1 MEIAIVAGGFTPA
14 EADELRRSMASFKA
28 NGKLG
33 MYEEKMVTGMLA
45 NGYEEDFAKRIF
57 KQLQGFEGYGFPES
71 HAASFALLV
80 YISSWLKCY
89 YPDVFCAALLNSQPM
104 GFYQPAQIVRDAIDH
119 QVKVAPVDVNYS
131 FWDSTLESKDGKYHV
146 VRLGFREVKGLRAD
160 DVKLLT
166 DARKRLYT
174 HIDQLRSAGVPDAAL
189 EKLADADAF
198 RSLGADRRKALWEVS
213 ALGDRPMALFEGTPS
228 ESVNEV
234 QIQLPLMTE
243 GEHVVQDYSSTGLS
257 LKNHPVALVREK
269 LDLLH
274 NTKIA
279 GLKEMKDGDPV
290 RVTGLITV
298 RQRPGTAKGVLFMTL
313 EDETGA
319 ANIVV
324 WERLFDQYR
333 KEIIQSRLFMVQGK
347 LQIEGEVIHVVADKC
362 FNLNS
367 LLRGLT
373 QTNDDNLPLLTLARA
388 DETTKPYHVG
398 TKGDQQ
404 ADKQEQVFYK
414 GRNFK

>member
-1 MEIAIVAGGFTPA
+1 
-14 EADELRRSMASFKA
+14 MASFKA

-33 MYEEKMVTGMLA
+33 LYEKKLVDGMVA
-45 NGYEEDFAKRIF
+45 RGYEEGFSRRVF

-80 YISSWLKCY
+80 YISSWLKYY
-89 YPDVFCAALLNSQPM
+89 YPDIFCAALLNSQPM
-104 GFYQPAQIVRDAIDH
+104 GFYQPAQIVRDARDH
-119 QVKVAPVDVNYS
+119 GVKVLPVDINHS
-131 FWDSTLESKDGKYHV
+131 FWDNTLEEKDGEYLA
-146 VRLGFREVKGLRAD
+146 VRLGFRQVKGLREEDMA
-160 DVKLLT
+160 LLIAGRNT
-166 DARKRLYT
+166 LYN
-174 HIDQLRSAGVPDAAL
+174 HVDQLRALGVSGAAL

-198 RSLGADRRKALWEVS
+198 RSLDADRRQALWEVS
-213 ALGDRPMALFEGTPS
+213 ALGDRPMALFEGTLS
-228 ESVNEV
+228 ESVKEA

-243 GEHVVQDYSSTGLS
+243 GEHVVQDYASIGLS

-269 LDLLH
+269 LDLLR

-279 GLKEMKDGDPV
+279 DLKTMKDGDPV
-290 RVTGLITV
+290 RVSGLITV
-298 RQRPGTAKGVLFMTL
+298 RQRPGTAKGILFMTL

-324 WERLFDQYR
+324 WEKLFDRYR
-333 KEIIQSRLFMVQGK
+333 KEIIQSRLFMVEGR
-347 LQIEGEVIHVVADKC
+347 LQIEGEVIHVVAGRC

-373 QTNDDNLPLLTLARA
+373 IANGDNLPLLTLARA
-388 DETTKPYHVG
+388 DEITAPG
-398 TKGDQQ
+398 PDSR
-404 ADKQEQVFYK
+404 EVFHK